1 VPDFRAT
8 ATDLDVAVWL
18 ATTQLTALAR
28 PREGRL
34 VVTAPPFTAL
44 VAPDGPAYLS
54 VAIAGEPGRPVHDLG
69 DSLTVLAAA
78 FEPHPVRLELIEESC
93 PGATELVLAAG
104 AKLERRVPVMTVD
117 TATVAVP
124 APPAGVRVL
133 VARTLAERGGV
144 ASVQAA
150 AFASDVHEPTGDA
163 PPPTDG
169 GQVLATVDGV
179 PAASASWSAVADG
192 VCEIVA
198 VATAPGLRGRG
209 LATLVTAAAVRAAA
223 DRAGVALAWLTPAGD
238 DADRMYRGVGFRRV
252 ATAAH
257 LAYRP
262 GAG

>member
-1 VPDFRAT
+1 MPDSHAI
-8 ATDLDVAVWL
+8 DLDVAVRL
-18 ATTQLTALAR
+18 ATTQLTALTR

-54 VAIAGEPGRPVHDLG
+54 FAIAGEPGRPVRDLG
-69 DSLTVLAAA
+69 GSLAVLAAA

-93 PGATELVLAAG
+93 PGATELALAAG
-104 AKLERRVPVMTVD
+104 AELARRIPVMTVD

-124 APPAGVRVL
+124 AAPAGVEVV
-133 VARTLAERGGV
+133 VARTLAERRGV
-144 ASVQAA
+144 ATVQAA
-150 AFASDVHEPTGDA
+150 AFESDVHEPTGDA
-163 PPPTDG
+163 PPPVDG

-198 VATAPGLRGRG
+198 VATAPRFRRRG
-209 LATLVTAAAVRAAA
+209 LATLVTAAATRAAA
-223 DRAGVALAWLTPAGD
+223 DLAGVTLAWLTPAGD
-238 DADRMYRGVGFRRV
+238 DADRVYQGVGYRRV

-262 GAG
+262 PAR